1 MYDERMRKALLLT
14 LVATLAACTTPGRKP
29 KSADKGG
36 KNGAAAGGAESA
48 PMAPGTDVQEA
59 SLKVDGV
66 QFDSDPELKT
76 VRFEYDSAQLSDET
90 LAVLK
95 DNAAV
100 LKKRKVVALVA
111 GHTDERG
118 TVAYNLALGQKRAK
132 EVRDYYIRLGVDGTK
147 LATISYGKEQPS
159 CQTSDEDCWQKNRR
173 AETRVRAAAGTS
185 GDAAAGE

>member
-1 MYDERMRKALLLT
+1 MYHERMRKALLL
-14 LVATLAACTTPGRKP
+14 LVAAALVGCASATKKP
-29 KSADKGG
+29 KTAAG
-36 KNGAAAGGAESA
+36 KNGKAGAGGAEGA

-66 QFDSDPELKT
+66 QFDADPELKT

-100 LKKRKVVALVA
+100 LKRKKATALVA

-132 EVRDYYIRLGVDGTK
+132 EVREYYIRLGVDGTK

-159 CQTSDEDCWQKNRR
+159 CSESGEECWQKNRR
-173 AETRVRAAAGTS
+173 AETRVKASAANAG
-185 GDAAAGE
+185 AVE